1 MNRFTLTATNRT
13 SLFETLSHLDPTR
26 LWDVEWREKK
36 SKRTIDQ
43 NSRLWGVL
51 YKAISEHTGY
61 ELDEV
66 HQMMGYQFLRYQK
79 EHKGLVQE
87 FIKSTTKLDTK
98 EMTDYQD
105 SISRWA
111 IEQGIWIE

>member
-1 MNRFTLTATNRT
+1 MSRFTLTATNRT
-13 SLFETLSHLDPTR
+13 SLFETLSYLDPTR

-51 YKAISEHTGY
+51 YKQLGDYIGY
-61 ELDEV
+61 DVDEM
-66 HQMMGYQFLRYQK
+66 HQKCGYKFLRYQK
-79 EHKGLVQE
+79 EVNGVVEE

-98 EMTDYQD
+98 EMAEYQD
-105 SISRWA
+105 NISRWA
-111 IEQGIWIE
+111 SELGVWIE